1 MTQTPPTTYTTAD
14 IKRFRTNLKEEVDG
28 AALYRRLASAEKD
41 PNLSALYSKL
51 AESEDR
57 HLALWEAKLREA
69 GAEIPEYGPS
79 LRVKALGWVA
89 RRFGTQLVTP
99 IVTRMEVNATA
110 MYDDQPEA
118 IEHGLP
124 ADERSHARIFREISR
139 HGSPQRTPVNIA
151 QIEGRHRGGTGNA
164 LRAAVL
170 GVNDGLMSSV
180 SLVMGVAGANPGR
193 SFVLLTGIAGLIA
206 GSFSMALG
214 EWLSVRS
221 SAESFNRQVEIERDE
236 LEMMPEEE
244 EAELTL
250 IYQAKGFTEAEA
262 RDAAKRI
269 IQNPVTALAFLLAQ
283 IIFHLVTSIERR
295 KWRKFFASG
304 VGLCLA
310 SALFMAV
317 WFNTNYAAVQAA
329 IDDPARNAS
338 LVKPSYMTERMLGMH
353 FKYHMS
359 LCVFDGWR
367 PPLHDPLLVVATW
380 LNFSFMQ
387 NASAETFRKTIF
399 RGTRWGPFVFTG
411 PWQLH
416 NRILAYKLVFPG
428 RPVKEDCSCAEDHS
442 DKYMNDPLFK

>member
-1 MTQTPPTTYTTAD
+1 MTQTPPKTYTTAD

-269 IQNPVTALAFLLAQ
+269 IQNPVTALDTLTREELGMSADEVGNAWVAGSTSFFLFGIGAILPVLPW
-283 IIFHLVTSIERR
+283 IFIGGTS
-295 KWRKFFASG
+295 A
-304 VGLCLA
+304 VVA
-310 SALFMAV
+310 SAVAAGLGLFLAGSV
-317 WFNTNYAAVQAA
+317 TTLFTGRS
-329 IDDPARNAS
+329 ILFS
-338 LVKPSYMTERMLGMH
+338 GSRMLLFG
-353 FKYHMS
+353 
-359 LCVFDGWR
+359 
-367 PPLHDPLLVVATW
+367 VVAATVTF
-380 LNFSFMQ
+380 LIGKAIGV
-387 NASAETFRKTIF
+387 NAA
-399 RGTRWGPFVFTG
+399 G
-411 PWQLH
+411 
-416 NRILAYKLVFPG
+416 
-428 RPVKEDCSCAEDHS
+428 
-442 DKYMNDPLFK
+442 